1 MAYKKV
7 KFTNPQGIQLV
18 GKLEFPLTQKP
29 EAFAIFAHVFTGNKN
44 LLAAKHISRA
54 LTLNGIAV
62 LRFDFTGLGESGGEF
77 ANTNFSTNISDIIA
91 ASDYLAEHYTSPK
104 IVVGQSLG
112 GAASVFA
119 ADLIDSVQAVA
130 TIGTPSEPEHVTH
143 LLQSKLDEIEKE
155 GEAEVMIGE
164 RTFTFKKQ
172 FIEDLE
178 SKDMFAKVSQ
188 MDKALLI
195 LHSPQDSIVTI
206 DHAAKI
212 YHAAKHPKSFVT
224 LNNAN
229 HMLTNKN
236 DAFYT
241 GTVIASWVKRY
252 IEIEEDERLST
263 DKQVVVRIGD
273 QNYTTEILA
282 GKHGILADESEAY
295 GGNDFGPSPYELLNA
310 ALGAC
315 TAMTIKMYAA
325 QQGWEVEEV
334 KVHLSYA
341 NSYKT
346 DCTNCTEENSKIEE
360 FELVID
366 LVGNLTLEQ
375 KQTLKE
381 IASKCPVYRT
391 LTGNAIFKTS
401 LS

>member
-295 GGNDFGPSPYELLNA
+295 GGNDFGPSP
-310 ALGAC
+310 
-315 TAMTIKMYAA
+315 
-325 QQGWEVEEV
+325 
-334 KVHLSYA
+334 
-341 NSYKT
+341 
-346 DCTNCTEENSKIEE
+346 
-360 FELVID
+360 
-366 LVGNLTLEQ
+366 
-375 KQTLKE
+375 
-381 IASKCPVYRT
+381 
-391 LTGNAIFKTS
+391 
-401 LS
+401 